1 MKKRRGRL
9 ERNSKERNPKRRK
22 PQEKSI
28 PRNPTK
34 KKNIYKKKKKG
45 ERGRG

>member
-1 MKKRRGRL
+1 MKKEGGRL
-9 ERNSKERNPKRRK
+9 ERNPKKRK

-34 KKNIYKKKKKG
+34 NKK
-45 ERGRG
+45 

>member
-1 MKKRRGRL
+1 VYAEKEGGRL
-9 ERNSKERNPKRRK
+9 ERNPKRRK

-34 KKNIYKKKKKG
+34 KKKEK
-45 ERGRG
+45 ERGGAAES